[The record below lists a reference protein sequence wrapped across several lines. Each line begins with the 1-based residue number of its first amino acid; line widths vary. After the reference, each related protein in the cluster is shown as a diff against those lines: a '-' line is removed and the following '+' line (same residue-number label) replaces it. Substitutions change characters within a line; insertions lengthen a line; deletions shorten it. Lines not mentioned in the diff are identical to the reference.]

1 MNWTHIIG
9 LGSLITGLS
18 VALGAFGAHA
28 LKAHFDAKQLEV
40 FATAVKYQMYHGLGV
55 IAVGLLLSRLDTSLI
70 RAVSYMMI
78 TGTLLFSGSLYVY
91 LATQNKAWAMVTPF
105 GGGLL
110 VIAWLLLCYG
120 MLTS

>member
-1 MNWTHIIG
+1 MNWTHIVG
-9 LGSLITGLS
+9 LGSLLAGVS

-28 LKAHFDAKQLEV
+28 LKAHFDVKQLEV
-40 FATAVKYQMYHGLGV
+40 FGTAVKYQMYHGLGV

-70 RAVSYMMI
+70 RIVSYMMI

-91 LATQNKAWAMVTPF
+91 LATENKTWAMVTPF
-105 GGGLL
+105 GGGFL